1 MPWKATH
8 RPKAQTAP
16 KTRANAVSVVHV
28 TVTAVTAVN
37 ATVKHAKTTPQKK
50 ARPTL
55 LHRLIHPRL
64 HKLRSDQRA
73 VHTLNVLKLQLRQRL
88 RQRHRTQNPR

>member
-1 MPWKATH
+1 M
-8 RPKAQTAP
+8 
-16 KTRANAVSVVHV
+16 SVVHV

-55 LHRLIHPRL
+55 PHRLIHHRL

-73 VHTLNVLKLQLRQRL
+73 VHTLNVHKLQLRQCL
-88 RQRHRTQNPR
+88 RQQHRTQHPR

>member
-1 MPWKATH
+1 M
-8 RPKAQTAP
+8 
-16 KTRANAVSVVHV
+16 

-37 ATVKHAKTTPQKK
+37 AMVKHAPTTPQKK
-50 ARPTL
+50 ASPTL